1 MRTARREL
9 LQGASARRPPV
20 LRVLCDICGYVT
32 FFDAEQA

>member
-9 LQGASARRPPV
+9 LHGGSARQPV